1 MCCGEAD
8 LRDIKHER
16 TRDADGIVQL
26 YRNERQ
32 GDWTLKGKVILVTGA
47 QVAAVRTSGGR
58 VVVEMTGFDTLLST
72 GLRCTFHKSQTR
84 RLRTLLP
91 GDVIAF
97 KAICDGLEKA
107 VVFRVGVLI
116 GVERPLE

>member
-58 VVVEMTGFDTLLST
+58 AWSL
-72 GLRCTFHKSQTR
+72 K
-84 RLRTLLP
+84 
-91 GDVIAF
+91 
-97 KAICDGLEKA
+97 
-107 VVFRVGVLI
+107 
-116 GVERPLE
+116 